1 MAGKTKPMNI
11 IKQMLIKLQHDESIK
26 QIARDLTLSRNT
38 IKRYKSFIQSN
49 AYTLKQLIAMD
60 DTELERLLNGKASHN
75 KDHLADLQSMFPWM
89 AQQLKL
95 TGVNRYVLWGEYK
108 ERYPQGYS
116 YSQFCWHYQQWD
128 KAQQVSMVD
137 FPTLFVVIF
146 VNLQDYLP

>member
-89 AQQLKL
+89 AHAGADLQS
-95 TGVNRYVLWGEYK
+95 V
-108 ERYPQGYS
+108 PQ
-116 YSQFCWHYQQWD
+116 
-128 KAQQVSMVD
+128 K
-137 FPTLFVVIF
+137 T
-146 VNLQDYLP
+146 